1 MHRVVRIFL
10 ERFLLKNK
18 LYLITP
24 KKFMKKMDTIRKQV
38 VSMPTR
44 IKVKLDHKT
53 TIIINRLASFKI
65 WKKRFP
71 LAEII
76 D

>member
-1 MHRVVRIFL
+1 
-10 ERFLLKNK
+10 
-18 LYLITP
+18 
-24 KKFMKKMDTIRKQV
+24 MKKMDTIRKQV
-38 VSMPTR
+38 SSMPTR
-44 IKVKLDHKT
+44 IKVKLDHRT
-53 TIIINRLASFKI
+53 TIVINRIASFKI

>member
-1 MHRVVRIFL
+1 
-10 ERFLLKNK
+10 
-18 LYLITP
+18 
-24 KKFMKKMDTIRKQV
+24 MKKMDTMRKQV
-38 VSMPTR
+38 SSMPKR
-44 IKVKLDHKT
+44 IKVKLDHRT
-53 TIIINRLASFKI
+53 TIVINRIASLKI